1 MDAKVD
7 LNKSLDVNKFNGVDA
22 KVNVN
27 KRLRQSIADKLFT
40 SGSL

>member
-1 MDAKVD
+1 VDAKVD
-7 LNKSLDVNKFNGVDA
+7 VNKAVD
-22 KVNVN
+22 VN